1 MKQKPKE
8 PSSVWQFVR
17 LQLSGNVL
25 FWGTIVGSIFFHEVL
40 GVAKLVSVAAASAI
54 FHVVFFLLDKH
65 WVFSTKT
72 GKNKTEGEVVR
83 FVIFMGLNYFL
94 NLGLIHLVLQA
105 LAATHIAG
113 VELTMLNTTFDIDL
127 VLAQLVASAFFAV
140 WSWLG
145 LKYWVFRHARHA
157 HHAALTWETK
167 ESNARRH
174 RRYYKLATKQKAK
187 RAA

>member
-1 MKQKPKE
+1 M
-8 PSSVWQFVR
+8 
-17 LQLSGNVL
+17 QLSGNVL
-25 FWGTIVGSIFFHEVL
+25 FWGTIVGSIVLHEVL
-40 GVAKLVSVAAASAI
+40 GVGKIWSVAIASAV

-72 GKNKTEGEVVR
+72 GKNKTQKEIVR

-94 NLGLIHLVLQA
+94 NLGLIQLLLTLLSETA
-105 LAATHIAG
+105 LSS
-113 VELTMLNTTFDIDL
+113 VQMTMIGTTFDIDL
-127 VLAQLVASAFFAV
+127 VVAQLLASAFFAV

-174 RRYYKLATKQKAK
+174 RKYYKLATKQKAK
-187 RAA
+187 RTA